1 MIESCWELKMWF
13 IMHLC
18 SFLTG
23 TIVYLQWSCAGAG
36 CLWVCSRQVRPCDV
50 ILTLDI
56 GWRQTLD
63 KTYVVGGRETIK
75 DKFFVD
81 SKYRFQNVVLYSL
94 WRPGCSA
101 SAGNMICYNEWNKL
115 KQECLPS
122 LFKLNLYLAQ
132 SVSGG
137 LIQRVTNI
145 ITTLN
150 LNIRLFYFWKIWL
163 GCRWWGVGCTVSGA
177 GCGLAWSDLN
187 VAARAGEVIS
197 PSRRQPTPWHHIV
210 AAPATTRHCVLPP
223 HYCEGSGA
231 AQLVTHF

>member
-1 MIESCWELKMWF
+1 MLGPGVCECAAARCVRVTSFWRWILDGGKLWTKLTSSEGGRQSKT
-13 IMHLC
+13 
-18 SFLTG
+18 SFL
-23 TIVYLQWSCAGAG
+23 L
-36 CLWVCSRQVRPCDV
+36 
-50 ILTLDI
+50 ILNIDF
-56 GWRQTLD
+56 
-63 KTYVVGGRETIK
+63 KM
-75 DKFFVD
+75 
-81 SKYRFQNVVLYSL
+81 LYCSL

-187 VAARAGEVIS
+187 VAARARWS
-197 PSRRQPTPWHHIV
+197 HHHAASRHPDIILWQRWPPPASVFYPHIIARV
-210 AAPATTRHCVLPP
+210 AALP
-223 HYCEGSGA
+223 SSWRISNL
-231 AQLVTHF
+231 QF

>member
-1 MIESCWELKMWF
+1 MLGPGVCECAAARCVRVTSFWRWILDGGKLWTKLTSSEGGRQSKT
-13 IMHLC
+13 
-18 SFLTG
+18 SFL
-23 TIVYLQWSCAGAG
+23 L
-36 CLWVCSRQVRPCDV
+36 
-50 ILTLDI
+50 ILNIDF
-56 GWRQTLD
+56 
-63 KTYVVGGRETIK
+63 KM
-75 DKFFVD
+75 
-81 SKYRFQNVVLYSL
+81 LYCSL

-210 AAPATTRHCVLPP
+210 AALATTSQCVLPP

-231 AQLVTHF
+231 AQLVAHF

>member
-1 MIESCWELKMWF
+1 MLGPGVCECAAARCVRVTSFWRWILDGGKLWTKLTSSEGGRQSKT
-13 IMHLC
+13 
-18 SFLTG
+18 SFL
-23 TIVYLQWSCAGAG
+23 L
-36 CLWVCSRQVRPCDV
+36 
-50 ILTLDI
+50 ILNIDF
-56 GWRQTLD
+56 
-63 KTYVVGGRETIK
+63 KM
-75 DKFFVD
+75 
-81 SKYRFQNVVLYSL
+81 LYCSL

-150 LNIRLFYFWKIWL
+150 LNIRLFYFWKICL

-187 VAARAGEVIS
+187 VAARARWS
-197 PSRRQPTPWHHIV
+197 HHHAASRHPDIILWQRWPPPGQ
-210 AAPATTRHCVLPP
+210 CVLPP
-223 HYCEGSGA
+223 HYCEGSGS
-231 AQLVTHF
+231 AQLVARF

>member
-1 MIESCWELKMWF
+1 M
-13 IMHLC
+13 
-18 SFLTG
+18 
-23 TIVYLQWSCAGAG
+23 
-36 CLWVCSRQVRPCDV
+36 
-50 ILTLDI
+50 
-56 GWRQTLD
+56 
-63 KTYVVGGRETIK
+63 
-75 DKFFVD
+75 
-81 SKYRFQNVVLYSL
+81 LYCSL

-150 LNIRLFYFWKIWL
+150 LNIRLFYFWKICL
-163 GCRWWGVGCTVSGA
+163 GCRWWGVRCTVSGA

-187 VAARAGEVIS
+187 VAARARWS
-197 PSRRQPTPWHHIV
+197 HHHAASRHPDIILWQRWPPPASVFYPHIIARV
-210 AAPATTRHCVLPP
+210 AALPSSWLTYSFRDRNPSQEPRHHDESQFQAWCAL
-223 HYCEGSGA
+223 CSGHIRHTGVIRVP
-231 AQLVTHF
+231 LLSGT

>member
-1 MIESCWELKMWF
+1 MLGPGVCECAAARCVRVTSFWRWILDGGKLWTKLTSSEGGRQSKT
-13 IMHLC
+13 
-18 SFLTG
+18 SFL
-23 TIVYLQWSCAGAG
+23 L
-36 CLWVCSRQVRPCDV
+36 
-50 ILTLDI
+50 ILNIDF
-56 GWRQTLD
+56 
-63 KTYVVGGRETIK
+63 KM
-75 DKFFVD
+75 
-81 SKYRFQNVVLYSL
+81 LYCSL

-223 HYCEGSGA
+223 HYCEGSGS
-231 AQLVTHF
+231 AQLVARF

>member
-1 MIESCWELKMWF
+1 MLGPGVCECAAARCVRVTSFWRWILDGGKLWTKLTSSEGGRQSKT
-13 IMHLC
+13 
-18 SFLTG
+18 SFL
-23 TIVYLQWSCAGAG
+23 L
-36 CLWVCSRQVRPCDV
+36 
-50 ILTLDI
+50 ILNIDF
-56 GWRQTLD
+56 
-63 KTYVVGGRETIK
+63 KM
-75 DKFFVD
+75 
-81 SKYRFQNVVLYSL
+81 LYCSL

-187 VAARAGEVIS
+187 VAARARWGDLII
-197 PSRRQPTPWHHIV
+197 TPPADTLTSYCGSAGHHPASVFYPHIIARV
-210 AAPATTRHCVLPP
+210 AALP
-223 HYCEGSGA
+223 SSWRVSNL
-231 AQLVTHF
+231 QF

>member
-1 MIESCWELKMWF
+1 MLGPGVCECAAARCVRVTSFWRWILDGGKLWTKLTSSEGGRQSKT
-13 IMHLC
+13 
-18 SFLTG
+18 SFL
-23 TIVYLQWSCAGAG
+23 L
-36 CLWVCSRQVRPCDV
+36 
-50 ILTLDI
+50 ILNIDF
-56 GWRQTLD
+56 
-63 KTYVVGGRETIK
+63 KM
-75 DKFFVD
+75 
-81 SKYRFQNVVLYSL
+81 LYCSL

-231 AQLVTHF
+231 AQLVAHF